1 MLIALDIIPTR
12 NRDINVVKY
21 FPNLK
26 KKKKKVSP
34 YLSSHI
40 LRIYLLEHVYF

>member
-26 KKKKKVSP
+26 KKKKVSP